1 MEELQEE
8 AVENTDNNDEIET
21 FKELGINEELCSA
34 CERIGWKKP
43 MPIQQKVIPI
53 ALKGR
58 DVIGLAE
65 TGKSLGSS
73 KRPRSFTSRLNSS
86 LLPVRR
92 PVTRIFSGEGG
103 GWLRACLSFI
113 IDLLSYLA

>member
-1 MEELQEE
+1 
-8 AVENTDNNDEIET
+8 
-21 FKELGINEELCSA
+21 LCSA

-65 TGKSLGSS
+65 TGYEV
-73 KRPRSFTSRLNSS
+73 F
-86 LLPVRR
+86 LLFWWL
-92 PVTRIFSGEGG
+92 IFG
-103 GWLRACLSFI
+103 
-113 IDLLSYLA
+113 

>member
-8 AVENTDNNDEIET
+8 TVENNDNNDEIGT

-65 TGKSLGSS
+65 TGCEV
-73 KRPRSFTSRLNSS
+73 F
-86 LLPVRR
+86 
-92 PVTRIFSGEGG
+92 
-103 GWLRACLSFI
+103 
-113 IDLLSYLA
+113 